1 MSSPLTP
8 PPAFTSLHPM
18 SNQRAPVANRL
29 TSIRRVL
36 LGLLIANLFVVAAKV
51 AVGLAAHS
59 LAVLGDALHSGVDA
73 LNNVLAL
80 VVMRVATKA
89 PDEDHPYGH
98 GKFETL
104 GALAV
109 VGFLSITCFELVR
122 QAANRFTGDHRL
134 PLLTEIQF
142 ATLLATLVINI
153 LRSEEH
159 TSELQSPCN
168 LVCRLL

>member
-8 PPAFTSLHPM
+8 PRAFTSLHPM
-18 SNQRAPVANRL
+18 SNQRAPVADRL

-36 LGLLIANLFVVAAKV
+36 LGLLIANLVVVAAKV
-51 AVGLAAHS
+51 AVGLVAHS

-80 VVMRVATKA
+80 VVTRVAAKA

-104 GALAV
+104 GALAI
-109 VGFLSITCFELVR
+109 VGFLSISCYELVR
-122 QAANRFTGDHRL
+122 QAANRFSGDHRT
-134 PLLTEIQF
+134 PLLSEVQL
-142 ATLLATLVINI
+142 AVLVLTLGVNVVIAWY
-153 LRSEEH
+153 EH
-159 TSELQSPCN
+159 
-168 LVCRLL
+168 RRGA